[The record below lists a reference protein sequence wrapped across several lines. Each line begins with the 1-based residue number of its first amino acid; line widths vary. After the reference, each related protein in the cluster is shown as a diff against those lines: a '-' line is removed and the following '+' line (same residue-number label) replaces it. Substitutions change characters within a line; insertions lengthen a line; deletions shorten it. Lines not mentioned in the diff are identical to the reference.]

1 LDQQDQ
7 MQQRIIEI
15 FSERFDTRLESDGVD
30 LLETGLVDSVKIVEL
45 VLEIEQ
51 RFGVSLPFE
60 ELEIEDFRTV
70 PRLAERIARN
80 TAAGHLTRCD
90 GHPGRVLRSG
100 PQRGRRRVQPPH
112 GGARFELALSR
123 AS

>member
-1 LDQQDQ
+1 VEPVDKLQQQITD
-7 MQQRIIEI
+7 I
-15 FSERFDTRLESDGVD
+15 FAERFETRLASPQVD

-70 PRLAERIARN
+70 PRLAERIAR
-80 TAAGHLTRCD
+80 TTPAAL
-90 GHPGRVLRSG
+90 
-100 PQRGRRRVQPPH
+100 
-112 GGARFELALSR
+112 
-123 AS
+123 

>member
-1 LDQQDQ
+1 MNPLDELQQQISD
-7 MQQRIIEI
+7 I
-15 FSERFDTRLESDGVD
+15 FAERFETRLASPQVD

-70 PRLAERIARN
+70 PRLAERIAR
-80 TAAGHLTRCD
+80 TTRA
-90 GHPGRVLRSG
+90 V
-100 PQRGRRRVQPPH
+100 
-112 GGARFELALSR
+112 A
-123 AS
+123 

>member
-1 LDQQDQ
+1 MDPLDSLQQQISD
-7 MQQRIIEI
+7 I
-15 FSERFDTRLESDGVD
+15 FAERFDTKLESDEVD

-70 PRLAERIARN
+70 PRLAERIARI
-80 TAAGHLTRCD
+80 TPAAL
-90 GHPGRVLRSG
+90 
-100 PQRGRRRVQPPH
+100 
-112 GGARFELALSR
+112 
-123 AS
+123 